1 MRISDWSSTCALP
14 IYRADLISGG
24 DAPLDIVTPA
34 GVDSASV
41 TMSLNGKDVSGAF
54 ASTEDG
60 TLRGL
65 VTGLDVGDNT
75 FKVQYPG
82 GRAQTT
88 LVDHPNGGPI
98 LRSEEHTSELQSLMR
113 IPYAGF
119 CLNKKQSKQ
128 SDEYGSIQ
136 EIR

>member
-1 MRISDWSSTCALP
+1 MANLSE
-14 IYRADLISGG
+14 LISGG
-24 DAPLDIVTPA
+24 YPPLGLVTQA
-34 GVDSASV
+34 CVDSGSEI
-41 TMSLNGKDVSGAF
+41 MNLNGKDVIGAF

-98 LRSEEHTSELQSLMR
+98 LSGPQLQ
-113 IPYAGF
+113 PWTCQDGAVDAQ
-119 CLNKKQSKQ
+119 CNQP
-128 SDEYGSIQ
+128 
-136 EIR
+136 EIGRAHV